1 MQLQQLRYVI
11 AIAQSGSMNSVARK
25 LFISQSSLS
34 VAVKE
39 LESELGIRIFNRSS
53 KGISLTSDGVEFL
66 GYARQVVEQADLLT
80 DHYTRRGTSQGRMSV
95 STQHYA
101 FAVRAFIN
109 FLQVHGGSSCDFS
122 LRETRTSEIIDD
134 VRTFRSDIGILFLS
148 HYNETVIRRRLD
160 EGSLVFTSLF
170 HARPH
175 VFVREGHPLAS
186 RRTVTAEDLAPF
198 ERYDFEQGAEAS
210 LYLSEEPLGDL
221 PHARHITVSDRATMT
236 GILSHCDGYLIST
249 GVRSDEMFS
258 GIASIPIETDEV
270 MNVGYI
276 THSQRRLSGFAR
288 DYIRELERLIVSFD
302 QPEEIVPSK
311 AALKSVAA
319 PTAAG
324 AGTEA

>member
-11 AIAQSGSMNSVARK
+11 AIAEMGSMNSVARK

-39 LESELGIRIFNRSS
+39 LEGELGIRIFNRSS

-66 GYARQVVEQADLLT
+66 GYARQVVEQADLLRE
-80 DHYTRRGTSQGRMSV
+80 HYTERNSSQRRMSV

-101 FAVRAFIN
+101 FAVRAFIS
-109 FLQVHGGSSCDFS
+109 FLQSWSDRSCDFS
-122 LRETRTSEIIDD
+122 LHETRTSEIIDD
-134 VRTFRSDIGILFLS
+134 VRTFRSDIGILYLS

-170 HARPH
+170 KARPH
-175 VFVREGHPLAS
+175 VFVRDGHPLAS
-186 RRTVTAEDLAPF
+186 KPSVTVDDLAGYM
-198 ERYDFEQGAEAS
+198 RYDFEQGPEGS
-210 LYLSEEPLGDL
+210 LYLSEEPLSEL
-221 PHARHITVSDRATMT
+221 AHTRRVTVSDRATMT

-258 GIASIPIETDEV
+258 GITSVPIQTDEV

-276 THSQRRLSGFAR
+276 VHSQRRLSELAR
-288 DYIRELERLIVSFD
+288 AYVRELEKLIVSFD
-302 QPEEIVPSK
+302 EPEDIVPSR
-311 AALKSVAA
+311 AALKGVGEAA
-319 PTAAG
+319 NQDAR
-324 AGTEA
+324 